1 LLGWHRKAK
10 RNSSLPPGFG
20 AWQPA
25 ADPGCDGYLR
35 KCPARLKL
43 MEPLALDT
51 ALAKRLLFIAVAP
64 AYLAVYWLSDVFRLP
79 ETGSSPWNP
88 EAGLAVAAVLFYG
101 HRVVPL
107 LVAAHFAC
115 LALWAPFSN
124 LAWTLVLSNAHIG
137 TLALIVHLLRG
148 RLTAFEPPT
157 VRSATGFALAALALS
172 VATALVRG
180 GVAIPATDWS
190 STKIMQVIFT
200 VATGNM
206 VGIITVLPLISGWPE
221 FNQQRGLAQSWDKWT
236 SLLTF
241 LLIAVCIFI
250 FASEAID
257 QFKFFYLV
265 FLPVI
270 ALAIRH
276 GFMGATVATALA
288 SSCMIALLLMRQYD
302 DPVSVTELQML
313 MIVLS
318 LTGLLL
324 GAAVT
329 ELKRAFE
336 ERLRVHLRWQE
347 SQEALGRAAQL
358 SLASEMAAAVAH
370 DIAQP
375 LAATRNYLRSAY
387 RRIQQRKQPEREL
400 SRDLKAAVSQ
410 IDSAADIIRHTR
422 EYLKK
427 GEVQKV
433 PSHVSEIVNFSVEL
447 SLPSLNKVGIA
458 IESILPADLPMAL
471 ANRTQISQVLMNLIR
486 NSKEALVEAAKEAPK
501 ILVSANAWERPGFV
515 TIHVADNGPG
525 IDGKVAATLFEPL
538 VSTRAGGLGIGLP
551 LSETIIREHGGTIW
565 LDESSAKGAKF
576 AFTIPVSA

>member
-1 LLGWHRKAK
+1 
-10 RNSSLPPGFG
+10 
-20 AWQPA
+20 
-25 ADPGCDGYLR
+25 
-35 KCPARLKL
+35 
-43 MEPLALDT
+43 LDT

-64 AYLAVYWLSDVFRLP
+64 AYIAVYWLSDVFRLP

-88 EAGLAVAAVLFYG
+88 EAGLAVAALLLYG
-101 HRVVPL
+101 RRVVPL
-107 LVAAHFAC
+107 LAAAHFAC

-124 LAWTLVLSNAHIG
+124 LAWTLMLSVAHIG
-137 TLALIVHLLRG
+137 TLALLVHFLRG
-148 RLTAFEPPT
+148 RLAAFEPPA
-157 VRSATGFALAALALS
+157 VRSAMGFVLAALALS

-180 GVAIPATDWS
+180 GLAVPATDWS
-190 STKIMQVIFT
+190 SAKIMQVIFT

-206 VGIITVLPLISGWPE
+206 VGIITVLPLLSGWPE
-221 FNQQRGLAQSWDKWT
+221 FDQQRRLAQSWDRWT
-236 SLLTF
+236 SVLF
-241 LLIAVCIFI
+241 LLLVALCIVV
-250 FASEAID
+250 FANEAID

-302 DPVSVTELQML
+302 PVTVTELQVL

-358 SLASEMAAAVAH
+358 SLA
-370 DIAQP
+370 
-375 LAATRNYLRSAY
+375 TRNYLRSAY
-387 RRIQQRKQPEREL
+387 RRVQQRKQPEREL
-400 SRDLKAAVSQ
+400 SKDLKAAVSQ
-410 IDSAADIIRHTR
+410 IDSAANIIRHTR

-433 PSHVSEIVNFSVEL
+433 PSHVSEIVNFSIEL
-447 SLPSLNKVGIA
+447 SLPGLNKAGIA
-458 IESILPADLPMAL
+458 IENLLPADLPMVL

-486 NSKEALVEAAKEAPK
+486 NAKEALADAAEGPPK
-501 ILVSANAWERPGFV
+501 IQVSANAWERPGFV
-515 TIHVADNGPG
+515 TVQVTDNGPG
-525 IDGKVAATLFEPL
+525 IDPKVAGTLFEPL

-565 LDESSAKGAKF
+565 LDEIFAKGAKF
-576 AFTIPVSA
+576 AFTIPVAQ

>member
-1 LLGWHRKAK
+1 
-10 RNSSLPPGFG
+10 
-20 AWQPA
+20 
-25 ADPGCDGYLR
+25 
-35 KCPARLKL
+35 
-43 MEPLALDT
+43 MDT

-64 AYLAVYWLSDVFRLP
+64 AYIAVYWLSDVFRLP

-88 EAGLAVAAVLFYG
+88 EAGLAVAAMLLYG
-101 HRVVPL
+101 RRVVPL
-107 LVAAHFAC
+107 LAAAHFAC
-115 LALWAPFSN
+115 LAVWAPFSN
-124 LAWTLVLSNAHIG
+124 LAWTLILSMAHVG
-137 TLALIVHLLRG
+137 TLALLAHLLRG

-157 VRSATGFALAALALS
+157 VRAATGFALAALALS

-190 STKIMQVIFT
+190 SPKIMQVIFT

-206 VGIITVLPLISGWPE
+206 VGIITVLPLLSGWPE
-221 FNQQRGLAQSWDKWT
+221 FNQQRGLAQSWDRWT
-236 SLLTF
+236 SLLIL

-288 SSCMIALLLMRQYD
+288 SSCMIALLLLRQYD
-302 DPVSVTELQML
+302 PTSVTELQML
-313 MIVLS
+313 MIVLT
-318 LTGLLL
+318 LTGMLL

-375 LAATRNYLRSAY
+375 LAAARNYLRSAY
-387 RRIQQRKQPEREL
+387 RRVQQRKQPAQDL
-400 SRDLKAAVSQ
+400 STDLKAAVTQ
-410 IDSAADIIRHTR
+410 IDSAASIIRQTR

-427 GEVQKV
+427 GEVQKTPTHMRDV
-433 PSHVSEIVNFSVEL
+433 VSFSIEL
-447 SLPSLNKVGIA
+447 SLPGLNKAGISV
-458 IESILPADLPMAL
+458 ENLLPADLPMVM
-471 ANRTQISQVLMNLIR
+471 ANRTQVSQVLMNLIR
-486 NSKEALVEAAKEAPK
+486 NAKEALAEAAEGQPK
-501 ILVSANAWERPGFV
+501 IQVSANAWERPGFV

-525 IDGKVAATLFEPL
+525 IDPKVAGKLFEPL

-565 LDESSAKGAKF
+565 LDESFAKGAKF